1 MVPASDSFFPL
12 PVTDM
17 QPTFSDTIEPRGWNV
32 DMAARYT
39 GLTISTLNKMRCR
52 GDGPKFI
59 RLAPNRIAYL
69 REDLDAWIDAKP
81 RLLTTADDLA
91 AREMEA
97 A

>member
-1 MVPASDSFFPL
+1 
-12 PVTDM
+12 M

-59 RLAPNRIAYL
+59 RLAPNRVAYL

-91 AREMEA
+91 EREKEA